1 MSNSKIPVAV
11 IGSGNI
17 GIDLCE
23 RLLRDPDF
31 NLVALV
37 GRRSTSPG
45 LARLRSKI
53 PHVLA
58 GGVEEFLTIS
68 DQVEGIFDATS
79 AFAHQSHWSQLSPLG
94 KWMVDLTPS
103 RIGQPLV
110 PVLVG
115 KSDSMKIDGT
125 NGAGNYSMVTCGG
138 QSSAPLLYAIASHS
152 KGIKEVEIS
161 SSIASLSAGPATRL
175 NVDQYIESTEELASI
190 VTGCQNVK
198 AILVLNPADPPV
210 MMRTTVTIEA
220 DYFDLDSIAVETKR
234 IVMDVLKSVPGYEVV
249 VAPYKTTRN
258 RVVATAL
265 VRGAGYYLPEYA
277 GNLDIINA
285 AAVETARRH
294 VSALEANIVGSRL

>member
-1 MSNSKIPVAV
+1 MNSSKIPVAV

-31 NLVALV
+31 DLIALV

-45 LARLRSKI
+45 LARLQSKI

-58 GGVEEFLTIS
+58 GGMDEFLTIS
-68 DQVEGIFDATS
+68 DQVSGIFDATS
-79 AFAHQSHWSQLSPLG
+79 AFAHQSHWSQLGALG

-115 KSDSMKIDGT
+115 KSESMTIG
-125 NGAGNYSMVTCGG
+125 GMSGVANYSMVTCGG
-138 QSSAPLLYAIASHS
+138 QSSAPLLYAIANHS
-152 KGIKEVEIS
+152 QGIMEVEIS

-210 MMRTTVTIEA
+210 MMRTTVTVEA
-220 DYFDLDSIAVETKR
+220 EYFDLGSIAVESKK
-234 IVMDVLKSVPGYEVV
+234 IVLEVQASVPGYEVV
-249 VAPYKTTRN
+249 VAPHQATSN
-258 RVVATAL
+258 RVAITAL
-265 VRGAGYYLPEYA
+265 VKGAGYYLPEYA

-294 VSALEANIVGSRL
+294 SFALAASVARSRP

>member
-1 MSNSKIPVAV
+1 MNDSKIPVAV

-17 GIDLCE
+17 GVDLCE

-31 NLVALV
+31 ELIALV

-45 LARLRSKI
+45 LARLQARI
-53 PHVLA
+53 PYVLS
-58 GGVEEFLTIS
+58 GGMDEFLLLS
-68 DQVEGIFDATS
+68 DHVSGVFDATS
-79 AFAHQSHWSQLSPLG
+79 AFAHQSHWDELRALG

-115 KSDSMKIDGT
+115 KSDSMKIDGV
-125 NGAGNYSMVTCGG
+125 NRVANYSMVTCGG
-138 QSSAPLLYAIASHS
+138 QSCAPLLYAIANHS

-175 NVDQYIESTEELASI
+175 NVDQYIESTEELARI
-190 VTGCQNVK
+190 VTGCHEVK

-210 MMRTTVTIEA
+210 MMRTTVIIEA
-220 DYFDLDSIAVETKR
+220 EYFDLDSIAAETKK
-234 IVMDVLKSVPGYEVV
+234 IVAAVQSSVPGYEVV
-249 VAPYKTTRN
+249 VAPYAMTSN

-265 VRGAGYYLPEYA
+265 VKGAGYYLPEYA

-294 VSALEANIVGSRL
+294 SNAIKANAVGSTL